1 MIWQTWTFLIV
12 CINNKSP
19 VCTRKEHTGDPEHD
33 RYSRIRFFSSFPS
46 GPLTFGVS
54 TTELNRIY
62 HGDLR
67 MSIQHEIG
75 EKHVLKAKVAYAKPK
90 IIGSGVTGKG
100 RNRNLTL

>member
-1 MIWQTWTFLIV
+1 M
-12 CINNKSP
+12 NDKSP
-19 VCTRKEHTGDPEHD
+19 VCTRKEHTGDPERD

-46 GPLTFGVS
+46 GQMTFGVS

>member
-1 MIWQTWTFLIV
+1 MI
-12 CINNKSP
+12 NPRYAHEKSIPGILNMTDIP
-19 VCTRKEHTGDPEHD
+19 VSD
-33 RYSRIRFFSSFPS
+33 SFPS
-46 GPLTFGVS
+46 GRLTFGVS

-75 EKHVLKAKVAYAKPK
+75 EKHVLKAKAAYAKPK
-90 IIGSGVTGKG
+90 IIGNGVAGKR